1 MSIKKKT
8 HKNKSKASD
17 NSTKK
22 KVEKKATVK
31 RAKPKKAA
39 SKKATSKKNTSKK
52 AAPKKATPKKAAL
65 KKATPKKAAP
75 KKAAPKKSAPKKAA
89 PKKSA
94 PKKAAPKKT
103 ATKKATSKKNTSKKA
118 APKKT
123 APKKII
129 KKEKSSKKTTS
140 KKTISKKEE
149 FLPEQ
154 YVVYPSH
161 GIGQILEIEKKEIA
175 GQMLTMYVI
184 EFEKEKMTLRVPLE
198 KTKEIGVRKVST
210 KNQLKEIFEILTG
223 KAKIRRTMWSRRAQ
237 EYEAKIN
244 SGDIKLLTEVVRD
257 LFRSD
262 SQPEQS
268 YSERQLYEAA
278 RERLSREVAVIEKTD
293 EQKAIEKIETILNNS
308 NGGNENLNPDN

>member
-1 MSIKKKT
+1 MSVKKKT
-8 HKNKSKASD
+8 QK
-17 NSTKK
+17 
-22 KVEKKATVK
+22 
-31 RAKPKKAA
+31 AKPKKTANN
-39 SKKATSKKNTSKK
+39 SKKKAVKKTVTKK
-52 AAPKKATPKKAAL
+52 VITKKSS
-65 KKATPKKAAP
+65 PKKAAP
-75 KKAAPKKSAPKKAA
+75 KKTAAKKAAPKKTAAKKSAPKKTTPKKTAPKKTAAKKSAPKKSAPKKAA
-89 PKKSA
+89 AKNSA
-94 PKKAAPKKT
+94 
-103 ATKKATSKKNTSKKA
+103 SKKA
-118 APKKT
+118 AAKKVIE
-123 APKKII
+123 KKV
-129 KKEKSSKKTTS
+129 
-140 KKTISKKEE
+140 ISKKEE

-184 EFEKEKMTLRVPLE
+184 EFEKEKMILRVPIE

-293 EQKAIEKIETILNNS
+293 EQKAIEKMETILNNS
-308 NGGNENLNPDN
+308 NGRNEEINTED

>member
-1 MSIKKKT
+1 MSVKKKT
-8 HKNKSKASD
+8 QK
-17 NSTKK
+17 
-22 KVEKKATVK
+22 
-31 RAKPKKAA
+31 AKPKKTANN
-39 SKKATSKKNTSKK
+39 SKKKAVKKTVTKKVITKKSSPKKAAAKK
-52 AAPKKATPKKAAL
+52 AAPKKAAAKKTAAKKAA
-65 KKATPKKAAP
+65 PKKAAP
-75 KKAAPKKSAPKKAA
+75 KKAAPKKA
-89 PKKSA
+89 A

-103 ATKKATSKKNTSKKA
+103 PA
-118 APKKT
+118 KKT
-123 APKKII
+123 AAKKVVE
-129 KKEKSSKKTTS
+129 KKV
-140 KKTISKKEE
+140 ISKKEE

-184 EFEKEKMTLRVPLE
+184 EFEKEKMILRVPIE

-293 EQKAIEKIETILNNS
+293 EQKAIEKMETILNNS
-308 NGGNENLNPDN
+308 NGRNEEINTED

>member
-1 MSIKKKT
+1 MSVKKKT
-8 HKNKSKASD
+8 QKAKPKKTA
-17 NSTKK
+17 NNPKKKAVKKTATKK
-22 KVEKKATVK
+22 VITKKSSPKKTTPKKVATKKAAPKKVATKKAAPKKVATKKSTAKKATPKKIVS
-31 RAKPKKAA
+31 KKAA
-39 SKKATSKKNTSKK
+39 SKK
-52 AAPKKATPKKAAL
+52 
-65 KKATPKKAAP
+65 
-75 KKAAPKKSAPKKAA
+75 
-89 PKKSA
+89 
-94 PKKAAPKKT
+94 
-103 ATKKATSKKNTSKKA
+103 
-118 APKKT
+118 T
-123 APKKII
+123 APKKVVE
-129 KKEKSSKKTTS
+129 KKV
-140 KKTISKKEE
+140 ISKKEQ

-154 YVVYPSH
+154 YVIYPSH

-175 GQMLTMYVI
+175 GQMLKMYVI
-184 EFEKEKMTLRVPLE
+184 EFEKEKMILRVPIE

-293 EQKAIEKIETILNNS
+293 EQKAIEKMETILNNS
-308 NGGNENLNPDN
+308 NGRNEEINIED

>member
-1 MSIKKKT
+1 MSVKKKT
-8 HKNKSKASD
+8 QKNKSKTSD
-17 NSTKK
+17 NSVKK
-22 KVEKKATVK
+22 KVVKKTSLK
-31 RAKPKKAA
+31 RAKPKKAIL
-39 SKKATSKKNTSKK
+39 KK
-52 AAPKKATPKKAAL
+52 AAPKKAQKKAAQKKASPKKILKKSSSKTTASKKITPKKAAL
-65 KKATPKKAAP
+65 KKITPKKAAS
-75 KKAAPKKSAPKKAA
+75 KKSSP
-89 PKKSA
+89 
-94 PKKAAPKKT
+94 
-103 ATKKATSKKNTSKKA
+103 KKA

-129 KKEKSSKKTTS
+129 KKKQSSKKPSS
-140 KKTISKKEE
+140 KKVTSKKEE

-161 GIGQILEIEKKEIA
+161 GIGQILEKEKKEIA

-184 EFEKEKMTLRVPLE
+184 EFEKEKMTLRVPIE

-237 EYEAKIN
+237 EYETKIN
-244 SGDIKLLTEVVRD
+244 SGDIKLLSEVVRD

-308 NGGNENLNPDN
+308 NGRNENLNSED

>member
-1 MSIKKKT
+1 MSVKKKT
-8 HKNKSKASD
+8 QKNKSKATA
-17 NSTKK
+17 NTKK
-22 KVEKKATVK
+22 KKIVKKAMV
-31 RAKPKKAA
+31 KKAA
-39 SKKATSKKNTSKK
+39 
-52 AAPKKATPKKAAL
+52 
-65 KKATPKKAAP
+65 PKKAAP
-75 KKAAPKKSAPKKAA
+75 KKAAPKKVATKKVATKKAAPKKAA
-89 PKKSA
+89 PKKAA
-94 PKKAAPKKT
+94 PKKAAK
-103 ATKKATSKKNTSKKA
+103 
-118 APKKT
+118 KKT
-123 APKKII
+123 APKKVATKKVTPKKVAQKKVI
-129 KKEKSSKKTTS
+129 KKKDSSKKSLEKRTVA
-140 KKTISKKEE
+140 KKEE

-184 EFEKEKMTLRVPLE
+184 EFEKEKMTLRVPIE

-210 KNQLKEIFEILTG
+210 KNQLKDIFEILTG

-293 EQKAIEKIETILNNS
+293 EQKAIEKMETILNNS
-308 NGGNENLNPDN
+308 NGRNEELSTEDQE

>member
-1 MSIKKKT
+1 MSVKKKAQ
-8 HKNKSKASD
+8 KNKSKAADKIS
-17 NSTKK
+17 KK
-22 KVEKKATVK
+22 KVVKKIMVKKAS
-31 RAKPKKAA
+31 AKKASQKKTSPKKTAA
-39 SKKATSKKNTSKK
+39 KKVV
-52 AAPKKATPKKAAL
+52 PKKAAL
-65 KKATPKKAAP
+65 KKT
-75 KKAAPKKSAPKKAA
+75 
-89 PKKSA
+89 
-94 PKKAAPKKT
+94 
-103 ATKKATSKKNTSKKA
+103 

-123 APKKII
+123 APKKTAP
-129 KKEKSSKKTTS
+129 KKSVPKKAESTQARSKKTAT
-140 KKTISKKEE
+140 KKVIKKKESPKKSSEKRNVTKKEE

-184 EFEKEKMTLRVPLE
+184 EFEKEKMTLRVPIE

-210 KNQLKEIFEILTG
+210 KNQLKDIFEILTG

-293 EQKAIEKIETILNNS
+293 EQKAIEKMETILNNS
-308 NGGNENLNPDN
+308 NGRNEELSTEDQE

>member
-1 MSIKKKT
+1 MSVKKKT
-8 HKNKSKASD
+8 QK
-17 NSTKK
+17 
-22 KVEKKATVK
+22 
-31 RAKPKKAA
+31 AKPKKTANNPK
-39 SKKATSKKNTSKK
+39 KKAVKKTAAKKVITKKSSPKKNTPKKVATKK
-52 AAPKKATPKKAAL
+52 AGPKKVAIKKDYPKKVATKKSTPKKATPKKVV
-65 KKATPKKAAP
+65 
-75 KKAAPKKSAPKKAA
+75 
-89 PKKSA
+89 
-94 PKKAAPKKT
+94 
-103 ATKKATSKKNTSKKA
+103 SKKA
-118 APKKT
+118 ASKKT
-123 APKKII
+123 APKKVVE
-129 KKEKSSKKTTS
+129 KKV
-140 KKTISKKEE
+140 ISKKEQ

-154 YVVYPSH
+154 YVIYPSH

-175 GQMLTMYVI
+175 GQMLKMYVI
-184 EFEKEKMTLRVPLE
+184 EFEKEKMILRVPIE

-293 EQKAIEKIETILNNS
+293 EQKAVEKIETILNNS
-308 NGGNENLNPDN
+308 NGRNEEINTED

>member
-1 MSIKKKT
+1 MLCTNLNLLGIFLMSVKKKIKKT
-8 HKNKSKASD
+8 E
-17 NSTKK
+17 TKK
-22 KVEKKATVK
+22 TVK
-31 RAKPKKAA
+31 KPAKKTVSKKTAVKKIVAKKTVGKKTSSKKVTPKKV
-39 SKKATSKKNTSKK
+39 T
-52 AAPKKATPKKAAL
+52 PKKVTPKKASS
-65 KKATPKKAAP
+65 KKASSKKVTPKKMP
-75 KKAAPKKSAPKKAA
+75 IKKVIE
-89 PKKSA
+89 
-94 PKKAAPKKT
+94 
-103 ATKKATSKKNTSKKA
+103 
-118 APKKT
+118 
-123 APKKII
+123 KKII
-129 KKEKSSKKTTS
+129 NKKD
-140 KKTISKKEE
+140 E
-149 FLPEQ
+149 FFPEQ

-175 GQMLTMYVI
+175 GQFLTMYVI
-184 EFEKEKMTLRVPLE
+184 EFEKEKMTLRVPIE

-210 KNQLKEIFEILTG
+210 RNQLKEIFDILTG

-293 EQKAIEKIETILNNS
+293 EQKAIEKMETILNNS
-308 NGGNENLNPDN
+308 NPRSEELSSED

>member
-52 AAPKKATPKKAAL
+52 AAPKKSA
-65 KKATPKKAAP
+65 PKKAAP

>member
-1 MSIKKKT
+1 MSVKKKT
-8 HKNKSKASD
+8 QK
-17 NSTKK
+17 
-22 KVEKKATVK
+22 
-31 RAKPKKAA
+31 AKPKKTANN
-39 SKKATSKKNTSKK
+39 SKRKAVKKTVTKK
-52 AAPKKATPKKAAL
+52 VITKKSS
-65 KKATPKKAAP
+65 PKKAAP
-75 KKAAPKKSAPKKAA
+75 KKAAPKKVVKK
-89 PKKSA
+89 KVI
-94 PKKAAPKKT
+94 
-103 ATKKATSKKNTSKKA
+103 N
-118 APKKT
+118 
-123 APKKII
+123 
-129 KKEKSSKKTTS
+129 
-140 KKTISKKEE
+140 KKEE

-184 EFEKEKMTLRVPLE
+184 EFEKEKMILRVPIE

-293 EQKAIEKIETILNNS
+293 EQKAIEKMETILNLS
-308 NGGNENLNPDN
+308 LIHI

>member
-1 MSIKKKT
+1 MSVKKKAQ
-8 HKNKSKASD
+8 KNKSKAAA
-17 NSTKK
+17 NTNKK
-22 KVEKKATVK
+22 KIVKKAMVKKAT
-31 RAKPKKAA
+31 
-39 SKKATSKKNTSKK
+39 
-52 AAPKKATPKKAAL
+52 PKKATPKKATPKKATPKRATP
-65 KKATPKKAAP
+65 KKATPKKVAT
-75 KKAAPKKSAPKKAA
+75 KKV
-89 PKKSA
+89 A

-103 ATKKATSKKNTSKKA
+103 TPKKAAPNKVVTKKA
-118 APKKT
+118 APKK
-123 APKKII
+123 AVPKRVIKKRVSPKKSS
-129 KKEKSSKKTTS
+129 EKRTAA
-140 KKTISKKEE
+140 KKEE

-184 EFEKEKMTLRVPLE
+184 EFEKEKMTLRVPIE

-210 KNQLKEIFEILTG
+210 KNQLKDIFEILTG

-293 EQKAIEKIETILNNS
+293 EQKAIEKMETILNNS
-308 NGGNENLNPDN
+308 NGRNEELSTEDQE

>member
-1 MSIKKKT
+1 MSVKKKT
-8 HKNKSKASD
+8 QKNKSKTSD
-17 NSTKK
+17 NSVKK
-22 KVEKKATVK
+22 KVVKKTSLK
-31 RAKPKKAA
+31 RAKPKKAVL
-39 SKKATSKKNTSKK
+39 KK
-52 AAPKKATPKKAAL
+52 AAPKKAQKKAAQ
-65 KKATPKKAAP
+65 KKAAP
-75 KKAAPKKSAPKKAA
+75 KKILKKSSSKTTASKKITTKKAA
-89 PKKSA
+89 SKKSS
-94 PKKAAPKKT
+94 P
-103 ATKKATSKKNTSKKA
+103 KKA

-129 KKEKSSKKTTS
+129 KKKQSSKKPSS
-140 KKTISKKEE
+140 KKVTSKKEE

-161 GIGQILEIEKKEIA
+161 GIGQILEKEKKEIA

-184 EFEKEKMTLRVPLE
+184 EFEKEKMTLRVPIE

-237 EYEAKIN
+237 EYETKIN
-244 SGDIKLLTEVVRD
+244 SGDIKLLSEVVRD

-308 NGGNENLNPDN
+308 NGRNENLNSED

>member
-1 MSIKKKT
+1 MSVKKKT
-8 HKNKSKASD
+8 QKNKSKAAA
-17 NSTKK
+17 NTNKK
-22 KVEKKATVK
+22 KIVKKTTVKKASPKKV
-31 RAKPKKAA
+31 APKKAA
-39 SKKATSKKNTSKK
+39 AKKTATKR
-52 AAPKKATPKKAAL
+52 AA
-65 KKATPKKAAP
+65 PKKAAP
-75 KKAAPKKSAPKKAA
+75 KKAAPKKVAPKKAT
-89 PKKSA
+89 PKKV
-94 PKKAAPKKT
+94 
-103 ATKKATSKKNTSKKA
+103 ATKKATPKKA
-118 APKKT
+118 TPKRVIKKKESPKKSS
-123 APKKII
+123 
-129 KKEKSSKKTTS
+129 EKRTVA
-140 KKTISKKEE
+140 KKEE

-184 EFEKEKMTLRVPLE
+184 EFEKEKMTLRVPIE

-210 KNQLKEIFEILTG
+210 KNQLKDIFEILTG

-244 SGDIKLLTEVVRD
+244 SGNIKLLTEVVRD

-293 EQKAIEKIETILNNS
+293 EQKAIEKMETILNNS
-308 NGGNENLNPDN
+308 NGRNEELSTEE

>member
-1 MSIKKKT
+1 MSVKKKT
-8 HKNKSKASD
+8 QK
-17 NSTKK
+17 
-22 KVEKKATVK
+22 
-31 RAKPKKAA
+31 AKPKKTANN
-39 SKKATSKKNTSKK
+39 SKKKAVKKTVTKKVITKKSSPKKAAAKK
-52 AAPKKATPKKAAL
+52 AAPKKAAAKKAAAKKAAAKKAAPKKAA
-65 KKATPKKAAP
+65 AKKAAP
-75 KKAAPKKSAPKKAA
+75 KKAAPKKAA
-89 PKKSA
+89 A
-94 PKKAAPKKT
+94 KKAAPKKT
-103 ATKKATSKKNTSKKA
+103 AAKKVVEKKV
-118 APKKT
+118 
-123 APKKII
+123 
-129 KKEKSSKKTTS
+129 
-140 KKTISKKEE
+140 ISKKEE

-184 EFEKEKMTLRVPLE
+184 EFEKEKMILRVPIE

-293 EQKAIEKIETILNNS
+293 EQKAIEKMETILNNS
-308 NGGNENLNPDN
+308 NGRNEEINTED

>member
-1 MSIKKKT
+1 MSVKKKT
-8 HKNKSKASD
+8 QKNKSKAAD

-22 KVEKKATVK
+22 KVA
-31 RAKPKKAA
+31 
-39 SKKATSKKNTSKK
+39 KK
-52 AAPKKATPKKAAL
+52 AAPKKVAP

-75 KKAAPKKSAPKKAA
+75 KKAAPKKAAPKKAA
-89 PKKSA
+89 PKK
-94 PKKAAPKKT
+94 AAPKKVIQ
-103 ATKKATSKKNTSKKA
+103 KKESLKKSVE
-118 APKKT
+118 KKT
-123 APKKII
+123 
-129 KKEKSSKKTTS
+129 SN
-140 KKTISKKEE
+140 KKEE

-184 EFEKEKMTLRVPLE
+184 EFEKEKMTLRVPIE

-210 KNQLKEIFEILTG
+210 KNQLKEIFEILTE
-223 KAKIRRTMWSRRAQ
+223 KAKVRRTMWSRRAQ

-278 RERLSREVAVIEKTD
+278 RERLSREVAVIERTD
-293 EQKAIEKIETILNNS
+293 EQKAIEKMETILNNS
-308 NGGNENLNPDN
+308 NGRNEELNSED

>member
-1 MSIKKKT
+1 MSVKKKSQ
-8 HKNKSKASD
+8 KNKSKASN
-17 NSTKK
+17 NSVNRKVKK
-22 KVEKKATVK
+22 KA
-31 RAKPKKAA
+31 
-39 SKKATSKKNTSKK
+39 N
-52 AAPKKATPKKAAL
+52 L
-65 KKATPKKAAP
+65 
-75 KKAAPKKSAPKKAA
+75 KKSAPKKTASKKTSPKKSVPKKVA
-89 PKKSA
+89 SKKTSLKKSA
-94 PKKAAPKKT
+94 PKKVSSKKTDPKKT
-103 ATKKATSKKNTSKKA
+103 KSKKVTSKKA
-118 APKKT
+118 TVKKT
-123 APKKII
+123 SPNKV
-129 KKEKSSKKTTS
+129 TS
-140 KKTISKKEE
+140 KKVIKKNEASKKPSVKKTVSKKNE

-175 GQMLTMYVI
+175 GQMLKMYVI
-184 EFEKEKMTLRVPLE
+184 EFEKEKMILRVPIE

-278 RERLSREVAVIEKTD
+278 RERLSREVAVIEKID
-293 EQKAIEKIETILNNS
+293 EQKAIEKMETVLNNS
-308 NGGNENLNPDN
+308 NGRNEEQSTED

>member
-1 MSIKKKT
+1 MSVKKKSQ
-8 HKNKSKASD
+8 KNKSKASN
-17 NSTKK
+17 NSVNRKVKK
-22 KVEKKATVK
+22 KA
-31 RAKPKKAA
+31 
-39 SKKATSKKNTSKK
+39 N
-52 AAPKKATPKKAAL
+52 L
-65 KKATPKKAAP
+65 
-75 KKAAPKKSAPKKAA
+75 KKSAPKKTASKKTSPKKSVPKKVA
-89 PKKSA
+89 SKKTSLKKSA
-94 PKKAAPKKT
+94 PKKVSSKKTDPKKT
-103 ATKKATSKKNTSKKA
+103 KSKKVTSKKA
-118 APKKT
+118 TVKKTSPNKVTSKKVIKKNEASKKPSVKKT
-123 APKKII
+123 A
-129 KKEKSSKKTTS
+129 SKKN
-140 KKTISKKEE
+140 E

-175 GQMLTMYVI
+175 GQMLKMYVI
-184 EFEKEKMTLRVPLE
+184 EFEKEKMILRVPIE

-237 EYEAKIN
+237 EYETKIN
-244 SGDIKLLTEVVRD
+244 SGDIKLLSEVVRD

-308 NGGNENLNPDN
+308 NGRNENLNSED

>member
-8 HKNKSKASD
+8 KKNKSKAAN

-22 KVEKKATVK
+22 KVVKKTSIKKAS
-31 RAKPKKAA
+31 PKKI
-39 SKKATSKKNTSKK
+39 TSKKS
-52 AAPKKATPKKAAL
+52 AAKKATPKKTVSKKVAL
-65 KKATPKKAAP
+65 KKTV
-75 KKAAPKKSAPKKAA
+75 S
-89 PKKSA
+89 
-94 PKKAAPKKT
+94 KKT
-103 ATKKATSKKNTSKKA
+103 VSKKT

-123 APKKII
+123 APKKTALKKTAPKKATQMKIVS
-129 KKEKSSKKTTS
+129 KKEAPKKSSKK
-140 KKTISKKEE
+140 KAISKKEE

-184 EFEKEKMTLRVPLE
+184 EFEKEKMTLRVPIE

-210 KNQLKEIFEILTG
+210 KNQLKDIFEILTG

-244 SGDIKLLTEVVRD
+244 SGNIKLLTEVVRD

-293 EQKAIEKIETILNNS
+293 EQKAIEKMETILNNS
-308 NGGNENLNPDN
+308 NGRNEELSTEE

>member
-1 MSIKKKT
+1 MSVKKKT
-8 HKNKSKASD
+8 QKNKSKTSD
-17 NSTKK
+17 NSVKK
-22 KVEKKATVK
+22 KVVKKTSLK
-31 RAKPKKAA
+31 RAKPKKAVL
-39 SKKATSKKNTSKK
+39 KK
-52 AAPKKATPKKAAL
+52 AAPKKAQKKAAQKKASPKKILKKSSSKTTASKKITPKKAAS
-65 KKATPKKAAP
+65 
-75 KKAAPKKSAPKKAA
+75 KKS
-89 PKKSA
+89 S
-94 PKKAAPKKT
+94 
-103 ATKKATSKKNTSKKA
+103 TKKG

-123 APKKII
+123 APKKVI
-129 KKEKSSKKTTS
+129 KKKQSSKKPSS
-140 KKTISKKEE
+140 KKVTSKKEE

-161 GIGQILEIEKKEIA
+161 GIGQILEKEKKEIA

-184 EFEKEKMTLRVPLE
+184 EFEKEKMTLRVPIE

-237 EYEAKIN
+237 EYETKIN
-244 SGDIKLLTEVVRD
+244 SGDIKLLSEVVRD

-308 NGGNENLNPDN
+308 NGRNENLNSED

>member
-1 MSIKKKT
+1 MSVKKKAQ
-8 HKNKSKASD
+8 KNKSKAADKIS
-17 NSTKK
+17 KK
-22 KVEKKATVK
+22 KVVKKNMVKKAS
-31 RAKPKKAA
+31 AKKASQKKTSPKKTAA
-39 SKKATSKKNTSKK
+39 KKVV
-52 AAPKKATPKKAAL
+52 PKKAAL
-65 KKATPKKAAP
+65 KKTV
-75 KKAAPKKSAPKKAA
+75 
-89 PKKSA
+89 
-94 PKKAAPKKT
+94 
-103 ATKKATSKKNTSKKA
+103 
-118 APKKT
+118 PKKT
-123 APKKII
+123 APKKSVP
-129 KKEKSSKKTTS
+129 KKAESTQARSKKTAT
-140 KKTISKKEE
+140 KKVIKKKESPKKSSEKRNVTKKEE

-184 EFEKEKMTLRVPLE
+184 EFEKEKMILRVPIE
-198 KTKEIGVRKVST
+198 KTKEIGVRKIST
-210 KNQLKEIFEILTG
+210 KNQLKDVFEILTG

-237 EYEAKIN
+237 EYETKIN

-293 EQKAIEKIETILNNS
+293 EQKAIEKMETILNNS
-308 NGGNENLNPDN
+308 NVRNEELSTEV

>member
-52 AAPKKATPKKAAL
+52 AAPKKS
-65 KKATPKKAAP
+65 AP
-75 KKAAPKKSAPKKAA
+75 KKAAPKKAA

-129 KKEKSSKKTTS
+129 KKEKPSKKTTS

-175 GQMLTMYVI
+175 EQMLTMYVI

>member
-1 MSIKKKT
+1 MSVKKKT
-8 HKNKSKASD
+8 QK
-17 NSTKK
+17 
-22 KVEKKATVK
+22 
-31 RAKPKKAA
+31 AKPKKTANNPK
-39 SKKATSKKNTSKK
+39 KKAVKKTAAKKVITKKSSPKKNTPKKVATKK
-52 AAPKKATPKKAAL
+52 AGPKKVAIKKDYPKKVATKKSTPKKATPKKVV
-65 KKATPKKAAP
+65 
-75 KKAAPKKSAPKKAA
+75 
-89 PKKSA
+89 
-94 PKKAAPKKT
+94 
-103 ATKKATSKKNTSKKA
+103 SKKA
-118 APKKT
+118 ASKKT
-123 APKKII
+123 APKKVVE
-129 KKEKSSKKTTS
+129 KKV
-140 KKTISKKEE
+140 ISKKEQ

-154 YVVYPSH
+154 YVIYPSH

-175 GQMLTMYVI
+175 GQMLKMYVI
-184 EFEKEKMTLRVPLE
+184 EFEKEKMILRVPIE

-293 EQKAIEKIETILNNS
+293 EQKAIEKMETILNNS
-308 NGGNENLNPDN
+308 NGRNEEINTED

>member
-1 MSIKKKT
+1 MSVKKKT
-8 HKNKSKASD
+8 QKNKSKAAA
-17 NSTKK
+17 NTKK
-22 KVEKKATVK
+22 KKIVKKALV
-31 RAKPKKAA
+31 KKAA
-39 SKKATSKKNTSKK
+39 
-52 AAPKKATPKKAAL
+52 
-65 KKATPKKAAP
+65 PKKAAP
-75 KKAAPKKSAPKKAA
+75 KKAAPKKAA
-89 PKKSA
+89 PKKVATKKITPKKVA
-94 PKKAAPKKT
+94 PKKVIKKKDSPKK
-103 ATKKATSKKNTSKKA
+103 SL
-118 APKKT
+118 
-123 APKKII
+123 
-129 KKEKSSKKTTS
+129 EKRTVA
-140 KKTISKKEE
+140 KKEE

-184 EFEKEKMTLRVPLE
+184 EFEKEKMTLRVPIE

-210 KNQLKEIFEILTG
+210 KNQLKDIFEILTG

-293 EQKAIEKIETILNNS
+293 EQKAIEKMETILNNS
-308 NGGNENLNPDN
+308 NGRNEELSTEDQE

>member
-1 MSIKKKT
+1 MSVKKKT
-8 HKNKSKASD
+8 QKPKPKKTANNPKKKAVKKTAAKKVI
-17 NSTKK
+17 TKK
-22 KVEKKATVK
+22 SSPKKNTPKKVASKKAGPKKVAIKKDYPKKVATKKSTPKKAT
-31 RAKPKKAA
+31 PKKVV
-39 SKKATSKKNTSKK
+39 SKKATSKK
-52 AAPKKATPKKAAL
+52 
-65 KKATPKKAAP
+65 
-75 KKAAPKKSAPKKAA
+75 
-89 PKKSA
+89 
-94 PKKAAPKKT
+94 
-103 ATKKATSKKNTSKKA
+103 
-118 APKKT
+118 T
-123 APKKII
+123 APKKVVE
-129 KKEKSSKKTTS
+129 KKV
-140 KKTISKKEE
+140 ISKKEQ

-154 YVVYPSH
+154 YVIYPSH

-175 GQMLTMYVI
+175 GQMLKMYVI
-184 EFEKEKMTLRVPLE
+184 EFEKEKMILRVPIE

-293 EQKAIEKIETILNNS
+293 EQKAVEKMETILNNS
-308 NGGNENLNPDN
+308 NGRNEEINTED

>member
-1 MSIKKKT
+1 MSVKKKT
-8 HKNKSKASD
+8 QK
-17 NSTKK
+17 
-22 KVEKKATVK
+22 
-31 RAKPKKAA
+31 AKPKKTANNPK
-39 SKKATSKKNTSKK
+39 KKAVKKTATKK
-52 AAPKKATPKKAAL
+52 VITKKSSPKKATPKKVATKKASPKKVATKKSTP
-65 KKATPKKAAP
+65 KKATPKKVV
-75 KKAAPKKSAPKKAA
+75 
-89 PKKSA
+89 
-94 PKKAAPKKT
+94 
-103 ATKKATSKKNTSKKA
+103 SKKA
-118 APKKT
+118 ASNKTVPEKVDKKK
-123 APKKII
+123 A
-129 KKEKSSKKTTS
+129 
-140 KKTISKKEE
+140 ISKKEQ

-154 YVVYPSH
+154 YVIYPSH

-175 GQMLTMYVI
+175 GQMLKMYVI
-184 EFEKEKMTLRVPLE
+184 EFEKEKMILRVPIE

-293 EQKAIEKIETILNNS
+293 EQKAVEKMETILNNS
-308 NGGNENLNPDN
+308 NGRNEEINTED

>member
-1 MSIKKKT
+1 MSVKKKSQ
-8 HKNKSKASD
+8 KNKSKASN
-17 NSTKK
+17 NSVNRKVKK
-22 KVEKKATVK
+22 KA
-31 RAKPKKAA
+31 
-39 SKKATSKKNTSKK
+39 N
-52 AAPKKATPKKAAL
+52 L
-65 KKATPKKAAP
+65 
-75 KKAAPKKSAPKKAA
+75 KKSAPKKTASKKTSPKKSVPKKVA
-89 PKKSA
+89 SKKTSLKKSA
-94 PKKAAPKKT
+94 PKKVSSKKTDPKKT
-103 ATKKATSKKNTSKKA
+103 KSKKVTSKKA
-118 APKKT
+118 TVKKT
-123 APKKII
+123 SPNKVTSKKVI
-129 KKEKSSKKTTS
+129 KKNEASKKPSVKKTTS
-140 KKTISKKEE
+140 KKNE

-175 GQMLTMYVI
+175 GQMLKMYVI
-184 EFEKEKMTLRVPLE
+184 EFEKEKMILRVPIE

-278 RERLSREVAVIEKTD
+278 RERLSREVAVIEKID
-293 EQKAIEKIETILNNS
+293 EQKAIEKMETILNNS
-308 NGGNENLNPDN
+308 NGRNEEPNTED

>member
-1 MSIKKKT
+1 MSVKKKT
-8 HKNKSKASD
+8 QKNKSKAAD
-17 NSTKK
+17 NTNKK
-22 KVEKKATVK
+22 KVVKKTKVKKATT
-31 RAKPKKAA
+31 KKAA
-39 SKKATSKKNTSKK
+39 SKKAASKK
-52 AAPKKATPKKAAL
+52 AAPKKATSKKTAPKKAAQ
-65 KKATPKKAAP
+65 KKAATKKAAP
-75 KKAAPKKSAPKKAA
+75 KKAAPKRVTKKKVS
-89 PKKSA
+89 PKKS
-94 PKKAAPKKT
+94 
-103 ATKKATSKKNTSKKA
+103 S
-118 APKKT
+118 
-123 APKKII
+123 I
-129 KKEKSSKKTTS
+129 KRTVV
-140 KKTISKKEE
+140 KKEE

-184 EFEKEKMTLRVPLE
+184 EFEKEKMTLRVPIE

-210 KNQLKEIFEILTG
+210 KNQLKDIFEILTG

-293 EQKAIEKIETILNNS
+293 EEKAIEKMETILNNS
-308 NGGNENLNPDN
+308 NGRNEEPSTEDQE

>member
-1 MSIKKKT
+1 MSVKKKT
-8 HKNKSKASD
+8 QK
-17 NSTKK
+17 
-22 KVEKKATVK
+22 
-31 RAKPKKAA
+31 AKPKKTANN
-39 SKKATSKKNTSKK
+39 SKKKAVKKTVTKKVITKKSSPKKTAPKKTAAKK
-52 AAPKKATPKKAAL
+52 AA
-65 KKATPKKAAP
+65 PKKAAP
-75 KKAAPKKSAPKKAA
+75 KKAAAKKTAPKKTAPKKTAAKKSAPKKSAPKKAA
-89 PKKSA
+89 PKKAAAKNSA
-94 PKKAAPKKT
+94 
-103 ATKKATSKKNTSKKA
+103 SKKA
-118 APKKT
+118 AAKKVIE
-123 APKKII
+123 KKV
-129 KKEKSSKKTTS
+129 
-140 KKTISKKEE
+140 ISKKEE

-184 EFEKEKMTLRVPLE
+184 EFEKEKMILRVPIE

-293 EQKAIEKIETILNNS
+293 EQKAIEKMETILNNS
-308 NGGNENLNPDN
+308 NGRNEEINTED

>member
-1 MSIKKKT
+1 MSVKKKT
-8 HKNKSKASD
+8 QK
-17 NSTKK
+17 
-22 KVEKKATVK
+22 
-31 RAKPKKAA
+31 AKPKKTANN
-39 SKKATSKKNTSKK
+39 SKKKAVKKTVTKK
-52 AAPKKATPKKAAL
+52 VIT
-65 KKATPKKAAP
+65 
-75 KKAAPKKSAPKKAA
+75 KKS
-89 PKKSA
+89 S

-103 ATKKATSKKNTSKKA
+103 AAKKA

-123 APKKII
+123 APKKTAP
-129 KKEKSSKKTTS
+129 KKTAPKKTAAKKTAAKKSAPKKSAPKKAAAKNSASKKAAA
-140 KKTISKKEE
+140 KKVIEKKVISKKEE

-184 EFEKEKMTLRVPLE
+184 EFEKEKMILRVPIE

-293 EQKAIEKIETILNNS
+293 EQKAIEKMETILNNS
-308 NGGNENLNPDN
+308 NGRNEEINTED

>member
-1 MSIKKKT
+1 MSVKKKT
-8 HKNKSKASD
+8 QK
-17 NSTKK
+17 
-22 KVEKKATVK
+22 
-31 RAKPKKAA
+31 AKPKKTANN
-39 SKKATSKKNTSKK
+39 SKKKAVKKTVTKKVITKKSSPKKAAAKK
-52 AAPKKATPKKAAL
+52 AAPKKAATKKTAAKKTAAKKAA
-65 KKATPKKAAP
+65 PKKAAP
-75 KKAAPKKSAPKKAA
+75 KKAAPKKAAPKKAA
-89 PKKSA
+89 A
-94 PKKAAPKKT
+94 KKT
-103 ATKKATSKKNTSKKA
+103 AA
-118 APKKT
+118 KKT
-123 APKKII
+123 AAKKVVE
-129 KKEKSSKKTTS
+129 KKV
-140 KKTISKKEE
+140 ISKKEE

-184 EFEKEKMTLRVPLE
+184 EFEKEKMILRVPIE

-293 EQKAIEKIETILNNS
+293 EQKAIEKMETILNNS
-308 NGGNENLNPDN
+308 NGRNEEINTED

>member
-1 MSIKKKT
+1 MSVKKKT
-8 HKNKSKASD
+8 QKTKPKKTANNSRKKAVKKNV
-17 NSTKK
+17 TKK
-22 KVEKKATVK
+22 IITKKSS
-31 RAKPKKAA
+31 PKKAA
-39 SKKATSKKNTSKK
+39 SNKVATKKS
-52 AAPKKATPKKAAL
+52 APKKVATKKSAPKIAVAKKVATKKSTPKKS
-65 KKATPKKAAP
+65 
-75 KKAAPKKSAPKKAA
+75 APKKSAPKKSAL
-89 PKKSA
+89 KKSS
-94 PKKAAPKKT
+94 PKKAV
-103 ATKKATSKKNTSKKA
+103 TKKVVEKKV
-118 APKKT
+118 
-123 APKKII
+123 
-129 KKEKSSKKTTS
+129 
-140 KKTISKKEE
+140 ISKKEE

-184 EFEKEKMTLRVPLE
+184 EFEKEKMILRVPIE
-198 KTKEIGVRKVST
+198 KTKEIGVRKVSS

-293 EQKAIEKIETILNNS
+293 EQKAIEKMETILNNS
-308 NGGNENLNPDN
+308 NGRNEEINTED

>member
-1 MSIKKKT
+1 MSVKKKSQ
-8 HKNKSKASD
+8 KNKSKASN
-17 NSTKK
+17 NSVNRKVKK
-22 KVEKKATVK
+22 KA
-31 RAKPKKAA
+31 
-39 SKKATSKKNTSKK
+39 N
-52 AAPKKATPKKAAL
+52 L
-65 KKATPKKAAP
+65 
-75 KKAAPKKSAPKKAA
+75 KKSAPKKTASKKTSPKKSVPKKVA
-89 PKKSA
+89 SKKTSLKKSA
-94 PKKAAPKKT
+94 PKKVSSKKTDPKKT
-103 ATKKATSKKNTSKKA
+103 KSKKVTSKKA
-118 APKKT
+118 TVKKTSPNKVTSKKVIKKNEASKKPSVKKT
-123 APKKII
+123 A
-129 KKEKSSKKTTS
+129 SKKN
-140 KKTISKKEE
+140 E

-175 GQMLTMYVI
+175 GQMLKMYVI
-184 EFEKEKMTLRVPLE
+184 EFEKEKMILRVPIE

-278 RERLSREVAVIEKTD
+278 RERLSREVAVIEKIN
-293 EQKAIEKIETILNNS
+293 EQKAIEKMETVLNNS
-308 NGGNENLNPDN
+308 NGRNEEQSTED

>member
-1 MSIKKKT
+1 MSVKKKT
-8 HKNKSKASD
+8 QKNKSKAAD

-22 KVEKKATVK
+22 KVA
-31 RAKPKKAA
+31 
-39 SKKATSKKNTSKK
+39 KK
-52 AAPKKATPKKAAL
+52 AAPKKVAP

-75 KKAAPKKSAPKKAA
+75 KKAAPKKAAPKKAA
-89 PKKSA
+89 PKK
-94 PKKAAPKKT
+94 AAPKKVIQ
-103 ATKKATSKKNTSKKA
+103 KKESLKKSVE
-118 APKKT
+118 KKT
-123 APKKII
+123 
-129 KKEKSSKKTTS
+129 SN
-140 KKTISKKEE
+140 KKEE

-184 EFEKEKMTLRVPLE
+184 EFEKEKMTLRVPIE

-223 KAKIRRTMWSRRAQ
+223 KAKVRRTMWSRRAQ

-278 RERLSREVAVIEKTD
+278 RERLSREVAVIERTD
-293 EQKAIEKIETILNNS
+293 EQKAIEKMETILNNS
-308 NGGNENLNPDN
+308 NGRNEELNSED

>member
-1 MSIKKKT
+1 MSVKKKT
-8 HKNKSKASD
+8 QKNKSKATD
-17 NSTKK
+17 NTNKK
-22 KVEKKATVK
+22 KVVRKTKVKKATL
-31 RAKPKKAA
+31 
-39 SKKATSKKNTSKK
+39 KKATTKK
-52 AAPKKATPKKAAL
+52 AAPKKVSPKKAS
-65 KKATPKKAAP
+65 PKKAAP
-75 KKAAPKKSAPKKAA
+75 KKAA
-89 PKKSA
+89 
-94 PKKAAPKKT
+94 T
-103 ATKKATSKKNTSKKA
+103 
-118 APKKT
+118 KKT
-123 APKKII
+123 APKKAALKRVTK
-129 KKEKSSKKTTS
+129 KKESPKKSSKKRTVV
-140 KKTISKKEE
+140 KKEE

-184 EFEKEKMTLRVPLE
+184 EFEKEKMTLRVPIE

-210 KNQLKEIFEILTG
+210 KNQLKDIFEILTG

-244 SGDIKLLTEVVRD
+244 SGNIKLLTEVVRD

-293 EQKAIEKIETILNNS
+293 EQKAIEKMETILNNS
-308 NGGNENLNPDN
+308 NGRNEELITED

>member
-1 MSIKKKT
+1 MSVKKKT
-8 HKNKSKASD
+8 QKAK
-17 NSTKK
+17 TKK
-22 KVEKKATVK
+22 TAINPKKKAVK
-31 RAKPKKAA
+31 KTANKKVIT
-39 SKKATSKKNTSKK
+39 KKSS
-52 AAPKKATPKKAAL
+52 PKKATPKKVATKKAGPKKVAIKKDSPKKVATKKSTP
-65 KKATPKKAAP
+65 KKATPKKVV
-75 KKAAPKKSAPKKAA
+75 
-89 PKKSA
+89 
-94 PKKAAPKKT
+94 
-103 ATKKATSKKNTSKKA
+103 SKKA
-118 APKKT
+118 ASKKT
-123 APKKII
+123 APKKVVE
-129 KKEKSSKKTTS
+129 KKVK
-140 KKTISKKEE
+140 SKKEQ

-154 YVVYPSH
+154 YVIYPSH

-175 GQMLTMYVI
+175 GQMLKMYVI
-184 EFEKEKMTLRVPLE
+184 EFEKEKMILRVPIE

-293 EQKAIEKIETILNNS
+293 EQKAIEKMETILNNS
-308 NGGNENLNPDN
+308 NSRNEEINTEV

>member
-1 MSIKKKT
+1 MSVKKKT
-8 HKNKSKASD
+8 QKNKSKAAD
-17 NSTKK
+17 NTNKK
-22 KVEKKATVK
+22 KVVKKTKVKKATT
-31 RAKPKKAA
+31 KKAA
-39 SKKATSKKNTSKK
+39 SKKAASKK
-52 AAPKKATPKKAAL
+52 AAPKKATSKKTAPKKAAQ
-65 KKATPKKAAP
+65 KKAATKKAAQKKAATKKAAP
-75 KKAAPKKSAPKKAA
+75 KKAAPKRVTKKKVS
-89 PKKSA
+89 PKKS
-94 PKKAAPKKT
+94 
-103 ATKKATSKKNTSKKA
+103 S
-118 APKKT
+118 
-123 APKKII
+123 I
-129 KKEKSSKKTTS
+129 KRTVV
-140 KKTISKKEE
+140 KKEE

-184 EFEKEKMTLRVPLE
+184 EFEKEKMTLRVPIE

-210 KNQLKEIFEILTG
+210 KNQLKDIFEILTG

-244 SGDIKLLTEVVRD
+244 SGNIKLLTEVVRD

-293 EQKAIEKIETILNNS
+293 EQKAIEKMETILNNS
-308 NGGNENLNPDN
+308 NGRNEELSTEE

>member
-1 MSIKKKT
+1 MSVKKKSQ
-8 HKNKSKASD
+8 KNKSKASN
-17 NSTKK
+17 NSVNRKVKK
-22 KVEKKATVK
+22 KA
-31 RAKPKKAA
+31 
-39 SKKATSKKNTSKK
+39 N
-52 AAPKKATPKKAAL
+52 L
-65 KKATPKKAAP
+65 
-75 KKAAPKKSAPKKAA
+75 KKSAPKKTASKKTSPKKSVPKKVA
-89 PKKSA
+89 SKKTSLKKSA
-94 PKKAAPKKT
+94 PKKVSSKKTDPKKT
-103 ATKKATSKKNTSKKA
+103 KSKKVTSKKA
-118 APKKT
+118 TVKKTSPNKVTSKKVIKKNEASKKPSVKKT
-123 APKKII
+123 A
-129 KKEKSSKKTTS
+129 SKKN
-140 KKTISKKEE
+140 E

-175 GQMLTMYVI
+175 GQMLKMYVI
-184 EFEKEKMTLRVPLE
+184 EFEKEKMILRVPIE

-293 EQKAIEKIETILNNS
+293 EQKAIEKMETILNNS
-308 NGGNENLNPDN
+308 NGGNKELRAED